1 MKISSADD
9 LFVTRRIALHKY
21 GKTEIRGNP
30 LVVQVDQPG
39 EHLCGSRLGYA
50 QVGFFENIAHNPIKV
65 PLPVERSEI
74 DVVFVEHEANPERT
88 RTAQLRQCF
97 YGHGQLSLARI
108 RISYERSSPVDT
120 NQAGNIFSSLIRSA
134 VTVVDINVVGIA
146 AAALQEF
153 DAVKDGDRPVR
164 PLVVLISL
172 SVFGN
177 SKCTVQVIVVRDN
190 QQTVSTDFTLQSLQR
205 PAGARAVRS
214 VG

>member
-1 MKISSADD
+1 MKVSSADD
-9 LFVTRRIALHKY
+9 FFVTGRIALHKY
-21 GKTEIRGNP
+21 GETEIGGNP

-39 EHLCGSRLGYA
+39 EHLCGSRLGYV

-88 RTAQLRQCF
+88 WTAQLRQCF
-97 YGHGQLSLARI
+97 YSHGQLSLARI
-108 RISYERSSPVDT
+108 RISYERSSPVDA

-146 AAALQEF
+146 AATLQQLNAIE
-153 DAVKDGDRPVR
+153 DRNWPIR

-172 SVFGN
+172 PIFGN
-177 SKCTVQVIVVRDN
+177 GKRTVQVIVVRDN
-190 QQTVSTDFTLQSLQR
+190 
-205 PAGARAVRS
+205 
-214 VG
+214 